1 MIPPNDEATRRR
13 LIPLYETIK
22 QAAPVDLNDLPKS
35 LSTFSRAILP
45 ELLRL
50 FPDLIRQGDSI
61 QVKQ

>member
-22 QAAPVDLNDLPKS
+22 QSAPVDLNDLPRS

-50 FPDLIRQGDSI
+50 FPDLFVENDSI